1 MYRYNYTK
9 RLMEAMES
17 KQYSDVYI
25 EACCKYAENLLDRNL
40 PVIFEVS
47 HLDEI
52 LQLSGIV
59 IEASYHA
66 FEINKKNGD
75 KRVIIAPS
83 KNLKYRQQ
91 WILKN
96 ILEKMLIDD
105 SAHGFKKNKSIVTN
119 AQQHINK
126 KYIINIDIKDFFPS
140 IRQEKVYEVF
150 KSVGYTKE
158 VSQKL
163 ANICCFD
170 GVLPQGASTS
180 PYLSNIVLKELDIA
194 IKKITLDKEITYTRY
209 ADDLTFS
216 ANMDITYLTDM
227 IYLEIEKQGFIPN
240 KAKTHIMQINRPK
253 IVTGL
258 IVDEK
263 VKVPKKYKRKLRQE
277 IYYCKKF
284 GVANHLFNIESKKI
298 ANYKEYLY
306 GKAYFIR
313 MVERKLGEEFLK
325 ELDSIRWE

>member
-9 RLMEAMES
+9 RLLEGMQSE
-17 KQYSDVYI
+17 QYSDIYI

-52 LQLSGIV
+52 LKLKGIV
-59 IEASYHA
+59 IDFSYHT
-66 FEINKKNGD
+66 FEIDKKNGD
-75 KRVIIAPS
+75 KRFIIAPS
-83 KNLKYRQQ
+83 KKLKYRQQ

-96 ILEKMLIDD
+96 ILEKILIDD

-140 IRQEKVYEVF
+140 IGQEKVYEVF
-150 KSVGYTKE
+150 KSVGYTEE
-158 VSQKL
+158 VARKL
-163 ANICCFD
+163 AHICCFG
-170 GVLPQGASTS
+170 GVLPQGAPTS
-180 PYLSNIVLKELDIA
+180 PCLSNIILKELDIA

-216 ANMDITYLTDM
+216 ANFDITYLTDM

-240 KAKTHIMQINRPK
+240 KAKTNIMQANRPK

-258 IVDEK
+258 IVSEK

-284 GVANHLFNIESKKI
+284 GVANHLFNIESKRI
-298 ANYKEYLY
+298 VNYKEYLY
-306 GKAYFIR
+306 GKAYFIK
-313 MVERKLGEEFLK
+313 MVEKELGEKFLE